1 MKSSIGDIKKL
12 REKTGAGVSDCQ
24 KALIEA
30 KGNFDKALKILQKQ
44 GREIAAK
51 KSGRTTGQG
60 LIETYV
66 HSDGRVAAMVEINC
80 ETDFVARTDDF
91 KNLAH
96 QLALQVA
103 SMDPADVDDLLH
115 QEYIRDSAS
124 GERSRTIEDLVAE
137 VIAKTGENIK
147 IKRFVRF
154 ELGG

>member
-1 MKSSIGDIKKL
+1 MKIPIEQIKKL
-12 REKTGAGVSDCQ
+12 REKTGAGISDCRQ
-24 KALIEA
+24 ALESAKGDFEKALE
-30 KGNFDKALKILQKQ
+30 ILRQQ
-44 GREIAAK
+44 GREIVAK
-51 KSGRTTGQG
+51 KAGRVTSQG

-66 HSDGRVAAMVEINC
+66 HTDGRVASIVELQC
-80 ETDFVARTDDF
+80 ETDFVARTADF

-96 QLALQVA
+96 ELALQVA
-103 SMDPADVDDLLH
+103 SMDPVDVDELLH
-115 QEYIRDSAS
+115 QEYIRDAAS